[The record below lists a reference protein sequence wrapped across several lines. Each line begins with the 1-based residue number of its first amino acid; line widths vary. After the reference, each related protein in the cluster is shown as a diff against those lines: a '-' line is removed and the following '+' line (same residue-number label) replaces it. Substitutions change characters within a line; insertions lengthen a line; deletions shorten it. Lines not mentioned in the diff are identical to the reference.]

1 MSSLLRVHALHG
13 PSITCTT
20 CTQQCHET
28 EVSLLQVLIIHGE
41 KDALVPRWN
50 SQKLAALL
58 DADLEVFQ
66 DCGHMPMEEMPD
78 RFIATVAKFLP
89 KCI

>member
-1 MSSLLRVHALHG
+1 MHTAVHEQRPL
-13 PSITCTT
+13 T
-20 CTQQCHET
+20 
-28 EVSLLQVLIIHGE
+28 LQVLIIHGE

-78 RFIATVAKFLP
+78 RFIASVARFLP
-89 KCI
+89 KFS

>member
-1 MSSLLRVHALHG
+1 MHTASSCA
-13 PSITCTT
+13 
-20 CTQQCHET
+20 
-28 EVSLLQVLIIHGE
+28 EVLMLQVLIIHGE

-78 RFIATVAKFLP
+78 RFIASVAKFLP

>member
-1 MSSLLRVHALHG
+1 MV
-13 PSITCTT
+13 CTT
-20 CTQQCHET
+20 RTRLCHEK
-28 EVSLLQVLIIHGE
+28 EVLALQVLIIHGE

-78 RFIATVAKFLP
+78 RFITTVAKFLP